1 MKRFFLNACL
11 AIAAL
16 TAVSGAASAQGLG
29 TYCSAK
35 TLDGAW
41 AVRFGPAAVQANCD
55 AVLSDLRS
63 VTGAEVTGSR
73 YGYYNLNGVNRV
85 LTRCGFYYR
94 NITSSIGGYALQN
107 AVDTARFSGLTH
119 CLFVVNGY

>member
-1 MKRFFLNACL
+1 MKRLILQACITL
-11 AIAAL
+11 AAL
-16 TAVSGAASAQGLG
+16 AALSSSAAAQGLG

-35 TLDGAW
+35 TVDGFW
-41 AVRFGPAAVQANCD
+41 AVRFGPAPMNANCD
-55 AVLSDLRS
+55 AVLTDLRS
-63 VTGAEVTGSR
+63 VTGAEVTGNT

-94 NITSSIGGYALQN
+94 NITTSVGGYALQN
-107 AVDTARFSGLTH
+107 AVDTARFSYMTH